1 MQQSLVLV
9 LNASYEPLQLVRLER
24 AIKLIYLAKA
34 EIVEAT
40 SGQVR
45 AWLTEIA
52 RPSVIRLLRY
62 VKLPHRKPPCTRRS
76 VLLRDGY
83 TCQYCGAQPGHHLL
97 TLDHV
102 IPRTQ
107 GGRTSWENLVTACRS
122 CNHTKGGRT
131 PQAAHMTLRSTP
143 SQPNWLTMLMATL
156 ARHPDWQMYAY
167 Q

>member
-1 MQQSLVLV
+1 MQHSLVLV

-24 AIKLIYLAKA
+24 AIKLVYLAKA
-34 EIVEAT
+34 EIVEAASET
-40 SGQVR
+40 VR
-45 AWLTEIA
+45 SWLTEVA

-62 VKLPHRKPPCTRRS
+62 VKLPHRPAPCTRRGI
-76 VLLRDGY
+76 LLRDGY
-83 TCQYCGAQPGHHLL
+83 TCQYCGAQPGTHLL

-107 GGRTSWENLVTACRS
+107 GGQTVWENLVTACRA

-131 PQAAHMTLRSTP
+131 PQAAHMILRSIPRQP
-143 SQPNWLTMLMATL
+143 SWLSILMTTL
-156 ARHPDWQMYAY
+156 ERHPSWQAYAY